1 MNPEEKAR
9 LKTDEELTQAGVSSF
24 DFTKS
29 FVLVSEILG

>member
-9 LKTDEELTQAGVSSF
+9 LKTDEELTQAGVSLF